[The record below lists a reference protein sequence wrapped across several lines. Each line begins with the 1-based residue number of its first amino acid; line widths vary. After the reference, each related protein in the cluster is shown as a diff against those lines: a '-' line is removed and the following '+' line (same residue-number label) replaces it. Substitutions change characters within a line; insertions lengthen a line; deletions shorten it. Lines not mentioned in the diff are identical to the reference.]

1 MDLRFSAPIAF
12 RLEVL
17 DAVDGERVVREREQQ
32 EKDKNESEKN
42 QLHLQPT
49 KT

>member
-17 DAVDGERVVREREQQ
+17 EAVDGERVVREREQQ
-32 EKDKNESEKN
+32 EKDKNESAEK
-42 QLHLQPT
+42 QAGLPGL
-49 KT
+49 K